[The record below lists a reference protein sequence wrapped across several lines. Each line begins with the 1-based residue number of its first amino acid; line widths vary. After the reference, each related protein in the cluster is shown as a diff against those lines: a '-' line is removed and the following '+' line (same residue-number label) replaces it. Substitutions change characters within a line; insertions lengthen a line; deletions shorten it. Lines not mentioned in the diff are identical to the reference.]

1 MAVQKP
7 TAPVVTA
14 PVVTAA
20 LHAAPVTAVVP
31 PMSRPAGGRRRN
43 FTAIDFETAD
53 NGRDSACSVA
63 LVRVVGGEMVQ
74 VESFLIRPPRPTFLF
89 THIHGI
95 TWKMVQNEPMFA
107 GRWPKMLEMMAGSEL
122 LVAHN
127 ASFDRSVMEACCRAA
142 GLQMVAQPFVCTVKA
157 AKDKWKL
164 ASAKLPLVCELLKI
178 PLQHHDAKSDAMACA
193 KIALAAGVDRV

>member
-1 MAVQKP
+1 MV
-7 TAPVVTA
+7 TIGGSVV
-14 PVVTAA
+14 
-20 LHAAPVTAVVP
+20 
-31 PMSRPAGGRRRN
+31 
-43 FTAIDFETAD
+43 
-53 NGRDSACSVA
+53 
-63 LVRVVGGEMVQ
+63 VVGASVVVQGE
-74 VESFLIRPPRPTFLF
+74 PTFA
-89 THIHGI
+89 
-95 TWKMVQNEPMFA
+95 Q
-107 GRWPKMLEMMAGSEL
+107 RWPKMLELMAEAEL

-142 GLQMVAQPFVCTVKA
+142 GLQMVAQPFECTVRA